1 PQFDNKCKY
10 YRIFD
15 YLYEELLLGFNQNNF
30 LESSSNLL
38 EKSLKESWTKAGQS
52 NSSLAESYLSSV
64 EQLIQKA
71 NITQGKDK
79 KNIEVEA
86 SDCTQGSQCSNMVFN
101 VTIELDSQH
110 PGSVKTAGFQELQN
124 YLPEKGDFEP
134 NSIVVSTTMTTSES
148 KLLESV
154 NVKIN
159 FQLLKPRP
167 RDVQIK
173 CVSWDNTT
181 RSWSEKGC
189 EWLGSSKEGSC
200 TCTHLS
206 TFAILMSRYP
216 VNITG
221 LEEVT
226 YVGLSVSVVSLI
238 FSMAI
243 ELTVWS
249 AVVKTIS
256 SYLRHTAHIHIA
268 LCLLIADCCFLAS
281 SNPKDLPE
289 MWCKVFVVL
298 KHFCYLSMFFWMLCL
313 SSIFF
318 LFLGYVCP
326 LLIVVITFLCYN
338 TGAKDVYFSSDTCWL
353 RYSGLLKG
361 SIHTFVIPVGI
372 IVFFNVF
379 SMIVVIMKLLDHPIN
394 TDKSNEN
401 DNEKKAA
408 KTAMRSVI
416 LLTPIFGVT
425 WIFGFAVMLIDLT
438 AGTVAFAVNYIF
450 TLLNAFQVR
459 TAESSQEK
467 CKCVLTGFTHVKCHN
482 DY

>member
-1 PQFDNKCKY
+1 
-10 YRIFD
+10 I
-15 YLYEELLLGFNQNNF
+15 
-30 LESSSNLL
+30 
-38 EKSLKESWTKAGQS
+38 
-52 NSSLAESYLSSV
+52 
-64 EQLIQKA
+64 
-71 NITQGKDK
+71 
-79 KNIEVEA
+79 
-86 SDCTQGSQCSNMVFN
+86 NMVFN

-313 SSIFF
+313 SSIKNAYMRFF

-425 WIFGFAVMLIDLT
+425 WIFGFAVINLFSFHLQGLFILLTTCLGDKLIRE
-438 AGTVAFAVNYIF
+438 A
-450 TLLNAFQVR
+450 LLNRLRKNVSVF
-459 TAESSQEK
+459 
-467 CKCVLTGFTHVKCHN
+467 
-482 DY
+482 